1 MNEPMGALEVGV
13 EDLTAR
19 CDADDLPFASTE
31 ELHAVEAVFGQ
42 ERAVRSIEFSLGMKA
57 RGYNLYASGPD
68 GIGKSSIIE
77 ALLRRRAELEPAPP
91 DWVYVRNFEDPD
103 RPVGIELPAGGAT
116 GFAAL
121 VRRTVERAVEDV
133 REAFEEDAYV
143 RRRADV
149 GGGSDQRRGDLI
161 QALQR
166 RASEM
171 GFALQMTPQGV
182 MSAPLIDGRAAS
194 DEEFAALP
202 DEQRDETMRRA
213 REELEPVVQDTLL
226 EIRGLE
232 REARDALVRL
242 DEDVAREVV
251 EERFGTVRQLFPDR
265 DDVSAFLA
273 AVQADL
279 VRERDRLRAPAQGQR
294 PGGADT
300 DQQREALLRRYQVN
314 ALITNDAG
322 AGAPVIV
329 ETNPTYQNLLG
340 RIEYVGQ
347 AGMVVTDHTMIRTG
361 SLGRAHGGYLMVR
374 MRDLLSNG
382 AAYEGLKRALHSGEL
397 TVESL
402 QQALGLIPTAGLR
415 PEPMPL
421 DVKVVIIGDAS
432 MYPYLYRLDP
442 DFRELFKVK
451 ADFEVDFERNREN
464 ILGLSSVIHRQCD
477 RAGLACFSDQAVAR
491 LIEHSSRQVEDQR
504 RLSGNIGALLDLVRQ
519 ADYWAAQDGTG
530 VADLVHVERALEES
544 EYRSSL
550 VRDRMQQLIEEGTVF
565 IDTAGEEVGQINAL
579 SVYNLGDLTFGRPSR
594 ITCVVSAGRGTIV
607 NIERE
612 SDMAG
617 RTHNKG
623 FLILRGL
630 LADRFGQDM
639 AMALHASLTFE
650 QLYNDIDGDSASS
663 TELYAL
669 LSALAEAPIRQS
681 VAVTGSLNQ
690 RGEVQPI
697 GGATAKIEG
706 FYEVCAARGLD
717 GTQGVMI
724 PASNVPNVVL
734 RPEVAEAV
742 ERGEFHVWAI
752 ERIEQGIELLTG
764 VPAGEPG
771 EDGAYPPDTIFGRVQ
786 ARLRRFA
793 EALRGAAAPG
803 VDIALV
809 PSARMA
815 VPPQPGVPPQPPP
828 EPPVEVRG
836 QDTPQA

>member
-1 MNEPMGALEVGV
+1 MDERQGALEVAV
-13 EDLTAR
+13 EDLTAG
-19 CDADDLPFASTE
+19 CDPGDLPFASTE
-31 ELHAVEAVFGQ
+31 ELHAMEAVFGQ
-42 ERAVRSIEFSLGMKA
+42 ERAVRSIEFALGMQA
-57 RGYNLYASGPD
+57 PGYNLYASGPD

-77 ALLRRRAELEPAPP
+77 TLLRRRAGMEPAPP
-91 DWVYVRNFEDPD
+91 DRAYVHNFEDPD
-103 RPVGIELPAGGAT
+103 RPVGIELPAGEAA
-116 GFAAL
+116 GFASR
-121 VRRTVERAVEDV
+121 VRRTVEQAIEDV
-133 REAFEEDAYV
+133 REAFESDAYV
-143 RRRADV
+143 RQRADV
-149 GGGSDQRRGDLI
+149 GGGSEQRRGELI
-161 QALQR
+161 QGLQR
-166 RASEM
+166 RAAEM

-182 MSAPLIDGRAAS
+182 MSSPLVNGKPAS
-194 DEEFAALP
+194 DEDFNALP
-202 DEQRDETMRRA
+202 EEQRNESMRRA

-226 EIRGLE
+226 QVRGLE

-242 DEDVAREVV
+242 DETVAGEAMQ
-251 EERFGTVRQLFPDR
+251 ERFAPLRRLYPENDAVT
-265 DDVSAFLA
+265 AFLD
-273 AVQADL
+273 AVRADI
-279 VRERDRLRAPAQGQR
+279 VRERDRLRAPAQAQR
-294 PGGADT
+294 PAGADA
-300 DQQREALLRRYQVN
+300 DQQRQTLLRRYAVN
-314 ALITNDAG
+314 ALVTNDAN
-322 AGAPVIV
+322 AGAPVII

-361 SLGRAHGGYLMVR
+361 SLGQANGGYLMLR
-374 MRDLLSNG
+374 MRDLLANG
-382 AAYEGLKRALHSGEL
+382 ASYEGLKRALHSAEL
-397 TVESL
+397 TIESL

-415 PEPMPL
+415 PEPTPL

-442 DFRELFKVK
+442 DFRELFRVK

-464 ILGLSSVIHRQCD
+464 ILGLSSVIHGQCERQ
-477 RAGLACFSDQAVAR
+477 GMACFSDEAVAR
-491 LIEHSSRQVEDQR
+491 LIEHSSRLVEDQR
-504 RLSGNIGALLDLVRQ
+504 RLSANMGALLDLVRQ
-519 ADYWAAQDGTG
+519 ADYWAGQDGSG
-530 VADLVHVERALEES
+530 VAHLHHVERALEEG

-550 VRDRMQQLIEEGTVF
+550 VRDRMQQLIDEGTVF
-565 IDTAGEEVGQINAL
+565 IDTEGEQVGQINAL
-579 SVYNLGDLTFGRPSR
+579 SVYNLGDITFGRPSR

-607 NIERE
+607 NVERE

-681 VAVTGSLNQ
+681 IAVTGSLNQ
-690 RGEVQPI
+690 RGDVQPI

-706 FYEVCAARGLD
+706 FFEVCRSRGFD

-724 PASNVPNVVL
+724 PASNVANVVL

-752 ERIEQGIELLTG
+752 ERVEQGIEVLTG
-764 VPAGEPG
+764 IPAGEPD
-771 EDGAYPPDTIFGRVQ
+771 EDGAYSPDTIFGRVQ
-786 ARLRRFA
+786 ARLRGFA
-793 EALRGAAAPG
+793 EVLRGGAPPG
-803 VDIALV
+803 VDISLV
-809 PSARMA
+809 PSGRVT

-828 EPPVEVRG
+828 EPPVEV
-836 QDTPQA
+836 